1 MQLRNVKNTNFF
13 KNKMPEPV
21 QDFTPRIKS
30 LTLTESRKVEV
41 KEQLVIVSLMSSD
54 YVLPVYKI
62 FVDNLSNFTVR
73 VHSQGLPDNLERI
86 QSYVASFI
94 NVALSEYFERLSSY
108 RLLSGTTLPD
118 TSKEIN
124 FIKHVLPKVFDIL
137 IIKLLI

>member
-73 VHSQGLPDNLERI
+73 VHS
-86 QSYVASFI
+86 
-94 NVALSEYFERLSSY
+94 
-108 RLLSGTTLPD
+108 
-118 TSKEIN
+118 
-124 FIKHVLPKVFDIL
+124 
-137 IIKLLI
+137 